1 MKSLKSAHPQRPSD
15 GVVHSFILCGL
26 KQPNF
31 HFLLANVHISKQ
43 GNFTTQMY
51 SMELWLVFQNL
62 CECVLEQEEHPIST
76 AKIIFLVLIIYDM
89 IST

>member
-15 GVVHSFILCGL
+15 GIVDSFILCGL

-31 HFLLANVHISKQ
+31 HFLFANVHISKQ
-43 GNFTTQMY
+43 GNFTTQIY
-51 SMELWLVFQNL
+51 SMKLWLAFQNL
-62 CECVLEQEEHPIST
+62 CECVLEQEHPIST